1 MFRFS
6 DIFVVVDI
14 YGSPRFLH
22 LLIWFCCCLL
32 LLFVINFV
40 IITSLKSFG
49 SGLLNLDGS
58 GLSVEFRAK
67 IYNFSEPTTD
77 EKSLL
82 MRKHQQI
89 LKYIENSP
97 KMVLVSL
104 DWCLII
110 ISVYWM
116 YLHLIV
122 TLNDRRLNDWR
133 KHNWFLIIKIGTS
146 SSHHNRH
153 KREQQVGTFSI

>member
-6 DIFVVVDI
+6 FVVVDV

-49 SGLLNLDGS
+49 SGHLNLDGS

-97 KMVLVSL
+97 KNGSCFIGLMFNNNICILNVSAF
-104 DWCLII
+104 DCYTER
-110 ISVYWM
+110 S
-116 YLHLIV
+116 
-122 TLNDRRLNDWR
+122 
-133 KHNWFLIIKIGTS
+133 KIK
-146 SSHHNRH
+146 
-153 KREQQVGTFSI
+153 